1 MSDEI
6 KVPVTNETTTP
17 AAIPQVEPTNEREST
32 AFKAVIKQLN
42 DERAAREKLQ
52 KEVADKERLAAE
64 NEAKARGDWEKI
76 ANTAKAELEAAKAE
90 ARSARIESLVAGI
103 DDEDAREGVIRKME
117 KLPIDSDYKKF
128 VDEYRAKRPELWQS
142 TSFQAPATPPQG
154 AGISQDSNTNWSKVD
169 AMLNGGLPHQVA
181 EATNIVSAYAAKN
194 GGKLPPGVSFRK

>member
-1 MSDEI
+1 MPDEI
-6 KVPVTNETTTP
+6 KVPVTNETTMP
-17 AAIPQVEPTNEREST
+17 AEIPHVEPTNERESA
-32 AFKAVIKQLN
+32 AFKGLIKQIN
-42 DERAAREKLQ
+42 DKNSEIEKIK
-52 KEVADKERLAAE
+52 KEIADKERIATE

-103 DDEDAREGVIRKME
+103 ADEDAREGVIRKME
-117 KLPIDSDYKKF
+117 KLPVDSDYKKF

-142 TSFQAPATPPQG
+142 TSFPAPATPPQG

-169 AMLNGGLPHQVA
+169 AMLNGGLPQQVA
-181 EATNIVSAYAAKN
+181 DATNIVAAYAAKN